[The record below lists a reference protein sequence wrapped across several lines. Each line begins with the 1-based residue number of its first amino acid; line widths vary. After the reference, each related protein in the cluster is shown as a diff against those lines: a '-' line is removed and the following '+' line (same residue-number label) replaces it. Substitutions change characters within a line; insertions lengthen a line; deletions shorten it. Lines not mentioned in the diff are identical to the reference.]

1 MQSMEGFQTIP
12 CGERV
17 PVGTQGL
24 KMREKAFL
32 KAGMRELGP
41 SGGAELPRQR
51 TKEGLQAMGAPRRGP
66 EVREG

>member
-1 MQSMEGFQTIP
+1 M
-12 CGERV
+12 